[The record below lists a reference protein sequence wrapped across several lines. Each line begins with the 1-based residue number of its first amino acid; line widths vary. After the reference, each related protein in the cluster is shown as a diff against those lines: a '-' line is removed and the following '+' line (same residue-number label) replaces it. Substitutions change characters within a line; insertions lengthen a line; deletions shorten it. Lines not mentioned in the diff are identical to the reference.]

1 MERRYKFWLET
12 DLGDRIVWRSLTER
26 QALEMYRR
34 TRAAHPDNV
43 RGCTPPPIGSSAP
56 IEKFHWPRAAA
67 RATLTVS
74 HGATSER
81 IER

>member
-43 RGCTPPPIGSSAP
+43 RMFGWCPHGEHAGLHPTTYR
-56 IEKFHWPRAAA
+56 EQRAD
-67 RATLTVS
+67 
-74 HGATSER
+74 
-81 IER
+81 